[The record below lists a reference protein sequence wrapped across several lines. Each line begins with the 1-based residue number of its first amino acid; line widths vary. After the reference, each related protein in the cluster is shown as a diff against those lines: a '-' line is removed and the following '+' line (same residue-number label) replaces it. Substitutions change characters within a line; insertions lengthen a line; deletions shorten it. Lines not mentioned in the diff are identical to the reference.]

1 MSAPKYALAL
11 LLSVAVPLSGP
22 VFAGEAAAGTAS
34 PQVKKIDDDR
44 SLMPLEVK
52 KLMDERKD
60 LLLIDVRSSQEFSEG
75 SLEGARHIP
84 FIDIIERKHS
94 IPKRT
99 PVVLICTIGGRSFA
113 AVQILLESGYR
124 DVYSLDGGLAAWNK
138 ARLSTASR

>member
-11 LLSVAVPLSGP
+11 LLSGAVLLSGP
-22 VFAGEAAAGTAS
+22 VFAGEATAGTAS

-44 SLMPLEVK
+44 SLMPLEAK

-84 FIDIIERKHS
+84 FIDIIERRHS

-99 PVVLICTIGGRSFA
+99 PIILICTIGGRSFA
-113 AVQILLESGYR
+113 AAQILLENGYR
-124 DVYSLDGGLAAWNK
+124 DVYSLDGGLVAWNK
-138 ARLSTASR
+138 ARLSTASQ